1 MVVLIEWILE
11 PTMQQAGDSIPT
23 RGVPARA
30 SPLDVG
36 MPAVAE
42 QACDVASTDA
52 NIKIISK
59 LEQCKYFITCLKSL
73 QIASSGTYLG

>member
-1 MVVLIEWILE
+1 VVVLIEWILE
-11 PTMQQAGDSIPT
+11 PTMQQAGDSMPT
-23 RGVPARA
+23 RGVPVRSREILQARA

-59 LEQCKYFITCLKSL
+59 LDL
-73 QIASSGTYLG
+73 